1 MKLFIFLDG
10 GRPREHPILEANFRE
25 AFPLI
30 DLSNLPSNVAVF
42 ERVGRPALG
51 EYQKLSHSYDVVDG
65 VVKDVWRI
73 EAMTDEERAA
83 VDSESA

>member
-1 MKLFIFLDG
+1 VKLFIFLDG
-10 GRPREHPILEANFRE
+10 GRPSGHPILESNFRE
-25 AFPLI
+25 AFPAI
-30 DLSNLPSNVAVF
+30 DLANLPSNVAVF

-65 VVKDVWRI
+65 VVKDVWRV
-73 EAMTDEERAA
+73 EAMTAEERAA